1 MHDDNPPGTW
11 HVVKAGETPAQ
22 IAQNA
27 GIPLEDLLEING
39 LRRGQTLEPGR
50 LVFVLS
56 PQAPTGRAPVPE
68 QTPAVA
74 TGGGS
79 EEPMLPSAKVDK
91 APLKWPI
98 AAPVLSSL
106 FGKRWG
112 REHEGIDMAAP
123 HGTPVLAAAD
133 GEVIYAGNQV
143 RGYGNM
149 VVVQHASDMLTVYA
163 HNSVL
168 LVKTGDRVSVG
179 KPIAK
184 VGSTGHSTGPHL
196 HFEVRRG
203 ENPQDP
209 LPFLPPLK

>member
-1 MHDDNPPGTW
+1 MHDENPPGTW

-22 IAQNA
+22 IAQDA
-27 GIPLEDLLEING
+27 GIPVEDLLEING
-39 LRRGQTLEPGR
+39 LRRGQDLEPGR
-50 LVFVLS
+50 LVFVLA
-56 PQAPTGRAPVPE
+56 PQKPTGKATVPE
-68 QTPAVA
+68 QSASGTSGEGEAPL
-74 TGGGS
+74 
-79 EEPMLPSAKVDK
+79 LPSAKADK
-91 APLKWPI
+91 APLRWPM

-112 REHEGIDMAAP
+112 REHEGIDMSAP
-123 HGTPVLAAAD
+123 PGTPVLAAAD

-149 VVVQHASDMLTVYA
+149 VVVQHTGGMLTVYA

-203 ENPQDP
+203 ESPQDP